1 MSLSADAIASNLASV
16 RARMAAA
23 AAAAGRDAE
32 EIRLIAVSK
41 KMSADDV
48 AAAIAAGQNSFGEN
62 TLQDAASKQASIDT
76 SVTDWHFIGHLQSNK
91 AKLVAQSFDWLH
103 TLDSPQLAK
112 RLSDNRPDPTGPL
125 RVLLQVNIARD
136 PAKYGLLPE
145 AVFGMTDELLQAGYP
160 GIALC
165 GLMTIG
171 LRQTSDQQRRAEFA
185 ALRELAVEC
194 ARRFGD
200 EYFTELSM
208 GMSDDF
214 EIAILEG
221 ATMIRVGSAIFGPR
235 PAPV

>member
-1 MSLSADAIASNLASV
+1 
-16 RARMAAA
+16 
-23 AAAAGRDAE
+23 
-32 EIRLIAVSK
+32 
-41 KMSADDV
+41 
-48 AAAIAAGQNSFGEN
+48 
-62 TLQDAASKQASIDT
+62 
-76 SVTDWHFIGHLQSNK
+76 
-91 AKLVAQSFDWLH
+91 
-103 TLDSPQLAK
+103 
-112 RLSDNRPDPTGPL
+112 
-125 RVLLQVNIARD
+125 
-136 PAKYGLLPE
+136 
-145 AVFGMTDELLQAGYP
+145 MTEELLQAGYP
-160 GIALC
+160 GIALR

-171 LRQTSDQQRRAEFA
+171 LRQASDQQRRAEFV